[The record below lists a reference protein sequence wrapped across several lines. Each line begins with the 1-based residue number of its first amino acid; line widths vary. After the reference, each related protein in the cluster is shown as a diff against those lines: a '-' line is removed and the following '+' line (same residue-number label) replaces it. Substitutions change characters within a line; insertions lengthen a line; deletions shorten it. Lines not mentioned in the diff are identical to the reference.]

1 LKRKKKGM
9 WASKCNSFMEK
20 WVLDKVGCKAAQF
33 NGRKLYPGQDV
44 TITNASHNKL
54 CSVRRRQP
62 TP

>member
-1 LKRKKKGM
+1 M